1 MEEGQ
6 RQDDAAHVNMGG
18 VLILVVMEE
27 GQRPIKRYDYW
38 NLHGVLILVV
48 MEEGQRH
55 CHQCSSRLQRC
66 VLILVVMEEG
76 QRRSTTSCDRS

>member
-1 MEEGQ
+1 MEEGQRPIKRYDYWNLHGVLILVVMEEGQ

-48 MEEGQRH
+48 MEEGQRR
-55 CHQCSSRLQRC
+55 Q
-66 VLILVVMEEG
+66 I
-76 QRRSTTSCDRS
+76 